1 MKWPRLL
8 RQVLGGRAV
17 TKVLTGH
24 QAPSFALN
32 GTNGR
37 PFTLGDA
44 LKKGPV
50 VAAFFK
56 ITCPVCQFTLP
67 FLQRLYEAYGDDRA
81 SFVGISQDDARD
93 TREFCK
99 EFGISLPALLD
110 EDGYP
115 VSNQYGLT
123 NVPTVFLI
131 APEGKVQVSSVGFSK
146 ADLEQISAELARYL
160 GRKPVAVFRPDEVV
174 PDYKPG

>member
-1 MKWPRLL
+1 M
-8 RQVLGGRAV
+8 
-17 TKVLTGH
+17 TKVLADH
-24 QAPSFALN
+24 RAPHFALN

-37 PFTLGDA
+37 PFSLAEA
-44 LKKGPV
+44 LRRGPV

-56 ITCPVCQFTLP
+56 ISCPVCQFTLP
-67 FLQRLYEAYGDDRA
+67 FLERLYEAYGDDRA

-93 TREFCK
+93 TKEFCA
-99 EFGISLPALLD
+99 EFGLSFPTLLD

-131 APEGKVQVSSVGFSK
+131 APDGKVQVSSVGFVK
-146 ADLEQISAELARYL
+146 ADLEKISAELGRY
-160 GRKPVAVFRPDEVV
+160 RERTPVAVFRPDEVV

>member
-1 MKWPRLL
+1 MTN
-8 RQVLGGRAV
+8 VLPGRA
-17 TKVLTGH
+17 
-24 QAPSFALN
+24 AP
-32 GTNGR
+32 T
-37 PFTLGDA
+37 FTLKSTDGKSFSLAEA

-56 ITCPVCQFTLP
+56 VSCPVCQYTFP
-67 FLQRLYEAYGDDRA
+67 FLERLHQAHRGDA
-81 SFVGISQDDARD
+81 VSFVGISQDDARD
-93 TREFCK
+93 TKAYMK
-99 EFGISLPALLD
+99 EYGATFAAVTD

-131 APEGKVQVSSVGFSK
+131 AADGKVKVSSIGFSK
-146 ADLEQISAELARYL
+146 ADLEKIAKELGQQFQKPAARVFL
-160 GRKPVAVFRPDEVV
+160 PVETV

>member
-1 MKWPRLL
+1 M
-8 RQVLGGRAV
+8 
-17 TKVLTGH
+17 TKVLAGH
-24 QAPSFALN
+24 RAPLFALN

-37 PFTLGDA
+37 PFSLAEA
-44 LKKGPV
+44 LRRGPV

-56 ITCPVCQFTLP
+56 ISCPVCQFTLP
-67 FLQRLYEAYGDDRA
+67 FVERLYEAYGDDRA

-93 TREFCK
+93 TKEFCA
-99 EFGISLPALLD
+99 EFGLSFPALLD
-110 EDGYP
+110 EDGYA

-131 APEGKVQVSSVGFSK
+131 SPDGKVQVSSVGFVK
-146 ADLEQISAELARYL
+146 ADLEKISAELGRY
-160 GRKPVAVFRPDEVV
+160 RERTPVAVFRPDEVV

>member
-1 MKWPRLL
+1 M
-8 RQVLGGRAV
+8 
-17 TKVLTGH
+17 TKVLAGH
-24 QAPSFALN
+24 HAPNFALN
-32 GTNGR
+32 GTSGQ
-37 PFTLGDA
+37 PFSLGDA

-56 ITCPVCQFTLP
+56 ISCPVCQFAFP
-67 FLQRLYEAYGDDRA
+67 FLERLYESYGGERV

-93 TREFCK
+93 TK
-99 EFGISLPALLD
+99 EFWIEYGITFPALID
-110 EDGYP
+110 DDGYP

-131 APEGKVQVSSVGFSK
+131 APDGTVRVSSVGFSK
-146 ADLEQISAELARYL
+146 ADLEQISSELGKHI
-160 GRKPVAVFRPDEVV
+160 GRAPALVFRPDEVV

>member
-1 MKWPRLL
+1 M
-8 RQVLGGRAV
+8 
-17 TKVLTGH
+17 TKVLAGH
-24 QAPSFALN
+24 QAPNFALN

-37 PFTLGDA
+37 PFTLSEA

-56 ITCPVCQFTLP
+56 ISCPVCQFAFP
-67 FLQRLYEAYGDDRA
+67 FLERLHKAYGGERA

-93 TREFCK
+93 TKEFCD
-99 EFGISLPALLD
+99 EYAISFPALLD
-110 EDGYP
+110 DDGYP

-131 APEGKVQVSSVGFSK
+131 APDGIVKVSSIGFSK
-146 ADLEQISAELARYL
+146 ADLEKISSELGQHL
-160 GRKPVAVFRPDEVV
+160 GRTPAAVFLPDEVV

>member
-1 MKWPRLL
+1 
-8 RQVLGGRAV
+8 V
-17 TKVLTGH
+17 TKVLAGH
-24 QAPSFALN
+24 QAPTFALN

-37 PFTLGDA
+37 SFSLAEA
-44 LKKGPV
+44 LRKGPV

-56 ITCPVCQFTLP
+56 IACPVCQFAFP
-67 FLQRLYEAYGDDRA
+67 FLERLHKACGDERV
-81 SFVGISQDDARD
+81 SFWGISQDDARD

-99 EFGISLPALLD
+99 ELGITFPVLLD

-131 APEGKVQVSSVGFSK
+131 APEGKVLVSSVGFSK
-146 ADLEQISAELARYL
+146 ADLEKISSELGLYL
-160 GRKPVAVFRPDEVV
+160 GRPPAEVFRPDEVI